1 MTTHASTFFYST
13 EGPRQL
19 DNDTPYPP
27 PCCPTMEPYAGSH
40 VGSLNEKE
48 NTPIS
53 KTTMSMVT
61 VRLSD
66 TTLGSL
72 PSPTPT
78 LKLVDDNAEE
88 FPLNN
93 NDDPM
98 YALERTES
106 SPDGMAASRRSSTES
121 ITSQGAVDWEGLER
135 TEGESIKDETSEEV
149 GTFFSYG
156 IHRLQFYSYLP
167 SGIEEKLSDNW
178 L

>member
-1 MTTHASTFFYST
+1 
-13 EGPRQL
+13 
-19 DNDTPYPP
+19 
-27 PCCPTMEPYAGSH
+27 MESYVGSHAGSI
-40 VGSLNEKE
+40 NEKE
-48 NTPIS
+48 NAPIS

-93 NDDPM
+93 DEPM

-106 SPDGMAASRRSSTES
+106 PPDGMPASRRSSTES
-121 ITSQGAVDWEGLER
+121 ISSQGAVDWEGLER

-149 GTFFSYG
+149 GTFFFPWNSPPP
-156 IHRLQFYSYLP
+156 ILL
-167 SGIEEKLSDNW
+167 LSAPRN
-178 L
+178 